1 MVHQMLHFFI
11 KQIYPLESFS
21 IRTAVLCSQDY
32 SPTPMGLQSYLIR
45 IERGLA

>member
-1 MVHQMLHFFI
+1 MVHQMLLFFI
-11 KQIYPLESFS
+11 KQIYP
-21 IRTAVLCSQDY
+21 AVPCSQDY